1 MGRYVLRRL
10 GVALLLLWVVLTATF
25 FLLHIAPGE
34 PALLFEDPRIGAEQ
48 RQRLRDFYGLDE
60 PLGMQY
66 AIWLGKVVRGDW
78 GTSITQQRS
87 AARVLADRFPATLL
101 LTVAVLL
108 VEYGLGIALGVW
120 AAGNAGSWWDHQIRM
135 VSLFLLT
142 VPVFW
147 LALLAIELLGVRWQ
161 VFPVQQM
168 SSDSA
173 ADFSLVGRVLDVA
186 HHLVLP
192 AMVLG
197 LARCGAVMRF
207 VRNGLLEVLQQDY
220 IRTAAA
226 IGLGRRRILWVH
238 ALKNAVGPL
247 VQRFGLTLPG
257 LLSGTVVIEVIF
269 SWPGV
274 GSATFNALSERDY
287 PVVLAATALSG
298 ALVVLSTLAT
308 DLVHA
313 VIDPRVRHRVQ

>member
-1 MGRYVLRRL
+1 MAHYILRRL
-10 GVALLLLWVVLTATF
+10 GVALLLLWVVLTTTF

-34 PALLFEDPRIGAEQ
+34 PTLLFEDPRIGAEQ

-60 PLGMQY
+60 PIGTQY

-87 AARVLADRFPATLL
+87 AARVLADRFPATVLL
-101 LTVAVLL
+101 AAAVLL
-108 VEYGLGIALGVW
+108 LEYGLGIALGVW
-120 AAGNAGSWWDHQIRM
+120 AAGRAGSWWDHQIRIFSM
-135 VSLFLLT
+135 FVFT

-147 LALLAIELLGVRWQ
+147 LALLAIEVLGVRWQ
-161 VFPVQQM
+161 LFPVQQM
-168 SSDSA
+168 SSDAA
-173 ADFSLVGRVLDVA
+173 ADLSLAGRLLDVA
-186 HHLVLP
+186 HHLILP
-192 AMVLG
+192 AAVLG
-197 LARCGAVMRF
+197 LGRCGAVMRF

-220 IRTAAA
+220 IRTATA

-287 PVVLAATALSG
+287 PVVLAATGFSG

-308 DLVHA
+308 DLIHA